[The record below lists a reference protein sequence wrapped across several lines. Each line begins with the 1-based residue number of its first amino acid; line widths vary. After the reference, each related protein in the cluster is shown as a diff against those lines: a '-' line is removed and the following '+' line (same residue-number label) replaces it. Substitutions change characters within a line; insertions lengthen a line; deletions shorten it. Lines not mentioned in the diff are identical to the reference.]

1 MYEMILYLASKN
13 KTVSIDYLQKET
25 GLSITEIL
33 RILKVMSFKG
43 KINYLNL
50 NKISC
55 NCCNNCFL
63 RKNIKKGG
71 AYGVIFK

>member
-25 GLSITEIL
+25 GLSRSEIL
-33 RILKVMSFKG
+33 KILNLISSKG

-50 NKISC
+50 NKIFC
-55 NCCNNCFL
+55 NCCSNCLL

-71 AYGVIFK
+71 TNGFIFK